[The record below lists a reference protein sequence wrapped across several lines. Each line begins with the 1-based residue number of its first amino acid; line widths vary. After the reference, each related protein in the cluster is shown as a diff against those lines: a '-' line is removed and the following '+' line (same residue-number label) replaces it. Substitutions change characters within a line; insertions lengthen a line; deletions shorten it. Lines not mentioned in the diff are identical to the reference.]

1 MDLDQLHT
9 FLEIVRL
16 KSFSKAAQTCYRTQ
30 PAISAQVRQLEQ
42 ELNTTLFD
50 RLGTKISLT
59 TAGKIFAE
67 YAEQI
72 LELRRRAQDTI
83 NELDR
88 VPRGELVI
96 AANEATCIYVLPSVF
111 SEYKK
116 KFPNVQLSVDRA
128 YGSRVVE
135 AVLENLA
142 DFGIT
147 QLPVQEKKLQVA
159 RIHSDEIILL
169 LPGRHPLASKRYVT
183 PRDLMDHP
191 LLLPKSGTTRIRL
204 NTWLEPVE
212 DQIHI
217 SMELDSTEMIK
228 RFVMAGLGFS
238 FLAASNCQEEIAA
251 GKLSAVSLG
260 PEPLIRKVGLIYRKD
275 KALSKAALGFIQV
288 ILEHA
293 GNEIPG
299 AGSVQ
304 AARGSLFL
312 SRRNVDVPRHVEEF
326 DDFHFRRKQDG
337 SLPVGGGRSAFAA
350 QEAGAVHQRH
360 QFSHYPDRRSQ
371 RQGRDRAGHSR
382 LAVEPALQ
390 AIHVAARG
398 RAPRRAE
405 VDRMGERCTGLGGI
419 PAARRHWRR
428 GLAAVQLEVT

>member
-42 ELNTTLFD
+42 ELNTTLFE
-50 RLGTKISLT
+50 RLGTKIALT
-59 TAGKIFAE
+59 TAGKIFAG

-72 LELRRRAQDTI
+72 LEMRRRAQDTI

-96 AANEATCIYVLPSVF
+96 AANEATCIYVLPVVF

-116 KFPNVQLSVDRA
+116 KFPNVQLSVDRS

-135 AVLENLA
+135 AVHDNLA

-159 RIHSDEIILL
+159 KIHTDEIILL
-169 LPGRHPLASKRYVT
+169 LPGQHPLAQKKFVT
-183 PRDLMDHP
+183 PQDLVGSP
-191 LLLPKSGTTRIRL
+191 LLLPKTGTTRLRL
-204 NTWLEPVE
+204 DVWLESVE
-212 DQIHI
+212 DELQI

-228 RFVMAGLGFS
+228 RFVMAGLGYS
-238 FLAASNCQEEIAA
+238 FLAASHCREEVSS

-260 PEPLIRKVGLIYRKD
+260 PEPMFRKVGLIYRKD

-293 GNEIPG
+293 GNDAP
-299 AGSVQ
+299 
-304 AARGSLFL
+304 AAIL
-312 SRRNVDVPRHVEEF
+312 SELPEAVPT
-326 DDFHFRRKQDG
+326 
-337 SLPVGGGRSAFAA
+337 
-350 QEAGAVHQRH
+350 
-360 QFSHYPDRRSQ
+360 
-371 RQGRDRAGHSR
+371 RAG
-382 LAVEPALQ
+382 
-390 AIHVAARG
+390 G
-398 RAPRRAE
+398 
-405 VDRMGERCTGLGGI
+405 
-419 PAARRHWRR
+419 
-428 GLAAVQLEVT
+428 